1 MRTPLTLPFA
11 LFLPSLL
18 ICYLAALWP
27 CVAAAADVPDA
38 PGAADATAVIG
49 AALSP
54 VVITA
59 TRLAQASFDLP
70 VAIDRVE
77 RAAIQPGKLQ
87 VNLSESLDTVPG
99 ASVESR
105 QNYAQDL
112 QISIRGFGA
121 RSSFGVRGV
130 RLYSDGIPG
139 TMPDGQGQF
148 SQFDLGSADHIEV
161 MRGPFSALYGNSSG
175 GVIAIFTEDGAP
187 GNRIDGSVDYGSF
200 GMQRYAL
207 VGMGQPGGVNL
218 VVDAAYFD
226 TDGYRDHS
234 AAEREDVNAK
244 AVWQLDEQSKLT
256 LIANAID

>member
-148 SQFDLGSADHIEV
+148 SQFDLGSAGHMEV
-161 MRGPFSALYGNSSG
+161 LRGPFSALYGNSSG
-175 GVIAIFTEDGAP
+175 GVISIFTEDAKP
-187 GNRIDGSVDYGSF
+187 GYFIDGTAQYGTF
-200 GMQRYAL
+200 NTQRYAL
-207 VGMGQPGGVNL
+207 KTTVDDGTINFVF
-218 VVDAAYFD
+218 DAAHFQ
-226 TDGYRDHS
+226 TDDYRDHS
-234 AAEREDVNAK
+234 AAQRNNFN
-244 AVWQLDEQSKLT
+244 SKLRFDF
-256 LIANAID
+256 ADAG